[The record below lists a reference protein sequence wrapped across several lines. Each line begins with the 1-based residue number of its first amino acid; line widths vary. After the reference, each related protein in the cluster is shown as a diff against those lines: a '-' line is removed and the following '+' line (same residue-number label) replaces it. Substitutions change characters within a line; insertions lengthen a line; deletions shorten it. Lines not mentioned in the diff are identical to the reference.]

1 MVPVVPGSSGQVRS
15 LVHGGTSSTSS
26 NSSLSNNPS
35 VTITL
40 QVSPSGSSGPM
51 DQGPSTAKQLVQQHS
66 PPMGHHS
73 APSPP
78 TSSYVK
84 QNCDQQ
90 ATIGYSANASL
101 VIRPS
106 SMGPSVPGVSPHPH
120 QQLTAAAVSPSG
132 GGGAAAAVGRPFVM
146 TPLASSI
153 QAHGS
158 AASSSSMAAV
168 QAAASHQ
175 AAVQAVLATAANTAP
190 HHSHHPHHHQ
200 TCLSEAV
207 TITID

>member
-51 DQGPSTAKQLVQQHS
+51 DQGPSAAKQLVQQHS

-106 SMGPSVPGVSPHPH
+106 SMGPNVPGVSPH

-132 GGGAAAAVGRPFVM
+132 GGGASAAVGRPFVM

-158 AASSSSMAAV
+158 AASSSMAAV
-168 QAAASHQ
+168 QYSE
-175 AAVQAVLATAANTAP
+175 LADKNPLRA
-190 HHSHHPHHHQ
+190 HLGFERVDSYK
-200 TCLSEAV
+200 SF
-207 TITID
+207 

>member
-51 DQGPSTAKQLVQQHS
+51 DQGPSAAKQLVQQHS

-106 SMGPSVPGVSPHPH
+106 SMGPNVPGVSPH
-120 QQLTAAAVSPSG
+120 QQLTAAAGSPSG
-132 GGGAAAAVGRPFVM
+132 GGGASAAVGRPFVM

-158 AASSSSMAAV
+158 ASSSSSIAAV

>member
-1 MVPVVPGSSGQVRS
+1 MSFAAHASSSSGGSSARGPLTRSRKRRLDLNDHGSTSTGVHDTASLYNMIPVGSSGQVRS

-40 QVSPSGSSGPM
+40 QVSPSGSSSGPM
-51 DQGPSTAKQLVQQHS
+51 DHQGPSAAKVMAQAGQHS
-66 PPMGHHS
+66 PPMGGHP

-78 TSSYVK
+78 TSYVK
-84 QNCDQQ
+84 QNCDQP

-106 SMGPSVPGVSPHPH
+106 SIGPSVPGAHPH

-132 GGGAAAAVGRPFVM
+132 GA
-146 TPLASSI
+146 
-153 QAHGS
+153 
-158 AASSSSMAAV
+158 
-168 QAAASHQ
+168 
-175 AAVQAVLATAANTAP
+175 
-190 HHSHHPHHHQ
+190 
-200 TCLSEAV
+200 
-207 TITID
+207 

>member
-51 DQGPSTAKQLVQQHS
+51 DQGPSAAKQLVQQHS

-106 SMGPSVPGVSPHPH
+106 SMGPSVPGVSPH

-132 GGGAAAAVGRPFVM
+132 GGGASAAVGRPFVM

-158 AASSSSMAAV
+158 AASSSMAAV

>member
-1 MVPVVPGSSGQVRS
+1 MVPVSSGQVRS

-51 DQGPSTAKQLVQQHS
+51 DQGPSAAKQLVQQQHS
-66 PPMGHHS
+66 PPMGHSS

-78 TSSYVK
+78 STSYVK

-132 GGGAAAAVGRPFVM
+132 GGGAAVGRPFVM

-158 AASSSSMAAV
+158 AASSSSSMAAV

-175 AAVQAVLATAANTAP
+175 AAVQAVLATAASTAP